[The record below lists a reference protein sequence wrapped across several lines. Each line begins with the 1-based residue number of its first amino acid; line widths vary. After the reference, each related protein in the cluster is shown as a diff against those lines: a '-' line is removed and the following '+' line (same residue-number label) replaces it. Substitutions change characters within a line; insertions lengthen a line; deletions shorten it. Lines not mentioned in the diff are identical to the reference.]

1 MAFYT
6 IEKRTTSTG
15 DQRYRCTV
23 AVRAN
28 GGYAYRQNKTFK
40 KLGLAKAWGVQ
51 RVAELDNNGIPS
63 EPAPEQVITFGY
75 LIDKYVEHPHI
86 RFGRSKKDAL
96 KLIRRCEISELVV
109 SQLSQK
115 AYIDHCEYRAASG
128 AGPSTRWQDISFIG
142 SVLKSAKPLFDID
155 VDIQNFLNARYIM
168 SKSGMISPGG
178 IRSRRPTRDECA
190 LLMDALMAKEISS
203 YQSIPYSQIFMFS
216 ILTCMRVGEVTRL
229 RWEDLD
235 EKQRAVMV
243 RDRKD
248 PRKKIGNHMTV
259 ALLGEAWDIV
269 QDQPRTGELIFPYKS
284 KTISQTYRL
293 ERDKLGILDLRYHD
307 LRREG
312 VSRLFEAGFSIEE
325 VAQVSGHRSLKL
337 LWKVYTELYPRSLHD
352 KFDAFKAKSSQL
364 TDGTT

>member
-15 DQRYRCTV
+15 EQRYRCTV
-23 AVRAN
+23 AVRMN
-28 GGYAYRQNKTFK
+28 GTYAYRQNKTFK
-40 KLGLAKAWGVQ
+40 KMGLAKAWGVQ
-51 RVAELDNNGIPS
+51 RVADIDSNGIPLPPTS
-63 EPAPEQVITFGY
+63 DKVVTFGA

-86 RFGRSKKDAL
+86 KFGRSKRDSL
-96 KLIRRCEISELVV
+96 RLIRRCEISDLTI
-109 SQLSQK
+109 SQLTQK
-115 AYIDHCEYRAASG
+115 SFIDHCEYRAACG

-142 SVLKSAKPLFDID
+142 AVLKAAKPLFDID
-155 VDIQNFLNARYIM
+155 VDIQDFMNARYIM
-168 SKSGMISPGG
+168 VKSGMISPGG

-190 LLMDALMAKEISS
+190 LLIEALKQKQETS
-203 YQSIPYSQIFMFS
+203 YLSIPYSEIFMFS

-235 EKQRAVMV
+235 EKQRAIMV

-259 ALLGEAWDIV
+259 ALLGEAWHIV
-269 QDQPRTGELIFPYKS
+269 QRQPRQGDLIFPYKS
-284 KTISQTYRL
+284 KTISQAYRQ
-293 ERDKLGILDLRYHD
+293 ERDRLNIVDLRYHD

-337 LWKVYTELYPRSLHD
+337 LWKVYTELFPSSLHD
-352 KFDAFKAKSSQL
+352 KFDSFKVKNIEP
-364 TDGTT
+364 